1 LSRSLRVSTCLG
13 VNCASGDTKL
23 TLAGTAKSAPSNTI
37 RAADPDRYAHG
48 LFGGEIN
55 LHVDFGQVDDRQHL
69 SARRND
75 FPGVDE
81 TIQNTP
87 LHGRHKNGVG
97 DLGVGLINQGLC
109 GHHRTLARGHSPLR
123 GVENGARRIA
133 FALRLIAV
141 VLTDRPR

>member
-1 LSRSLRVSTCLG
+1 MPRVPVFTWLRWRAMRLGGMRSLTRNISLSRSLRVSTCLG

-23 TLAGTAKSAPSNTI
+23 TLAGTVEHNSCG
-37 RAADPDRYAHG
+37 RPDRYAHG

-81 TIQNTP
+81 TIQ
-87 LHGRHKNGVG
+87 
-97 DLGVGLINQGLC
+97 
-109 GHHRTLARGHSPLR
+109 
-123 GVENGARRIA
+123 
-133 FALRLIAV
+133 
-141 VLTDRPR
+141 